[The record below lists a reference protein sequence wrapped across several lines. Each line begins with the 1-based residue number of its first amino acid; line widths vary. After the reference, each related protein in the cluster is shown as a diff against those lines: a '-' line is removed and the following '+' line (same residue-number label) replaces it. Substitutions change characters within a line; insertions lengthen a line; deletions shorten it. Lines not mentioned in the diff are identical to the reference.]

1 MHWKSRSTEMSQ
13 AGAGEM
19 AQQVRVLLA
28 LAEGPGVLPVTACH
42 SSSRE
47 AEALLHS
54 MGTCTHMV
62 HVNTHRHINNKNSFA
77 LHLVLQGGMHAGAH
91 MWKLRDNLREWFS
104 PSTMQ
109 VLGTELR

>member
-62 HVNTHRHINNKNSFA
+62 HVNTHRHINNKNSFT
-77 LHLVLQGGMHAGAH
+77 
-91 MWKLRDNLREWFS
+91 FS
-104 PSTMQ
+104 SARGNACW
-109 VLGTELR
+109 GTYVEVKG